1 MLNDVIG
8 AVWSLLTLPYRAA
21 AAGDSAPT
29 AGMPTWIYVLVVGS
43 LIAMLLCLALFT
55 IGQAAWVAGAFA
67 LRRGYAR
74 LDRGGPLASRRINA
88 VIFVRTQSTMELICA
103 SLSRP
108 GFWLV
113 REIFWPAAEVA
124 TLLRDSDA
132 GRFGW
137 SRPRLLARALRYLVV
152 GSFGPA
158 ATCLFC
164 LRALA
169 TGPGV
174 FAMAA
179 ATWVTYRGDFATWTS
194 RADSWGAA
202 LGSIPIGVYA
212 FGFTLAI
219 FMVRSTTGWT
229 RRGLVQWRIENAK
242 EATNALNRARAAL
255 TIIELE
261 LQGAITDWYT
271 LAGIRRADIRD
282 KLDDWVEAISVE
294 KARDLGF
301 ADARMT
307 ARSWLSTQLSIEPF
321 DLREEAEPWTDS
333 PLAISLRESQ
343 AKMLKSVETLEELA
357 GDDHVACAVVRL
369 APPSAAPFVS
379 QTSSLRPA
387 LEDLGLQWLDT
398 RSEAIAR
405 GMRTRLAFEEFLL
418 RENLADPAR
427 SASSST
433 AENEQSAAAHTNTV
447 ASDRE
452 RPLAAIALFR
462 TRLANR
468 VAEESTR
475 LEDTME
481 RQARQLCEIE
491 VRVRRAR
498 AALEALLYPRRP
510 LAGLRDNVR
519 SSS

>member
-55 IGQAAWVAGAFA
+55 IGQAAWFAGAFA

-113 REIFWPAAEVA
+113 RETFWPAAEVA
-124 TLLRDSDA
+124 ALVRESDA

-137 SRPRLLARALRYLVV
+137 SRPRLLAGALRYFVV
-152 GSFGPA
+152 GSFGMA

-169 TGPGV
+169 TGPGI

-179 ATWVTYRGDFATWTS
+179 TTWVTYRGDFATWTS
-194 RADSWGAA
+194 RADGWGAA

-255 TIIELE
+255 TIIEVE
-261 LQGAITDWYT
+261 LQGAITDWYIV
-271 LAGIRRADIRD
+271 AGIRRADIRD
-282 KLDDWVEAISVE
+282 KLDDWVEAISEE
-294 KARDLGF
+294 KAREVGF
-301 ADARMT
+301 ADGHTT
-307 ARSWLSTQLSIEPF
+307 ARSRQSTQLSIEPF

-333 PLAISLRESQ
+333 PLAINLRESQ
-343 AKMLKSVETLEELA
+343 AKMLKSVETLADLA
-357 GDDHVACAVVRL
+357 GDDHVAGAVARL
-369 APPSAAPFVS
+369 APRSAAPFVS
-379 QTSSLRPA
+379 RTSSLRSA

-405 GMRTRLAFEEFLL
+405 GMRTRLAFEEL
-418 RENLADPAR
+418 RLHETLADPAR
-427 SASSST
+427 SGSSST
-433 AENEQSAAAHTNTV
+433 DDHEQSAAAHTNTD
-447 ASDRE
+447 ACDKAE
-452 RPLAAIALFR
+452 ELAAVALFR
-462 TRLANR
+462 TKLANC

-475 LEDTME
+475 LEHTVE
-481 RQARQLCEIE
+481 RQARELCETE

-510 LAGLRDNVR
+510 LAGMRDNVR
-519 SSS
+519 SGS